1 MTLFFFAVVVVVT
14 AAFAFL
20 NGFRDASTSVALAVR
35 TRALTPTV
43 AVLLAAL
50 FNFVG
55 ASLSAALALQVSRS
69 WISLPDGENGL
80 TILVAGL
87 LSAVLWGIYTWW
99 RGIPS
104 SSTHAL
110 VGGLAGAGLASVLV
124 GGNYVGGVNNSLLF
138 QVALPLLLSP
148 VLAFA
153 GAYLLVWPATWAAR
167 YTPPNVVNSRSRR
180 TQAIAAGAVA
190 FGHGLQD
197 GQRTSAVL
205 LLALLASGLSDGAAM
220 PAWVALLTA
229 TMLTAGTLAGGW
241 RISYT
246 NGYKLTPDRSAAR
259 LRGAAVQLSDPAPG
273 RDRAALARVYH
284 AHGHGGRARRRQQ
297 PGLPGD
303 QPQAGAKDPGLLA
316 LHSGGHGGGGLRAGT
331 VTFAPPGPLKH
342 HRLLRRRRFEVPKRR
357 LRSNRWR
364 KSLIRSGRRRSLP
377 WPSAWGC

>member
-1 MTLFFFAVVVVVT
+1 VTVFFFAVVVVFT
-14 AAFAFL
+14 AAFTFL

-50 FNFVG
+50 FNFAG
-55 ASLSAALALQVSRS
+55 AGLSAALALQVSRS
-69 WISLPDGENGL
+69 WVSLPQGENGL
-80 TILVAGL
+80 TILIAGL

-124 GGNYVGGVNNSLLF
+124 GGNAVSGVDNSLLF
-138 QVALPLLLSP
+138 QVGLPLLLSP
-148 VLAFA
+148 LIAFG

-167 YTPPNVVNSRSRR
+167 YTPPSVVNSRSRR

-205 LLALLASGLSDGAAM
+205 LLALLASGLSDGASM

-229 TMLTAGTLAGGW
+229 AMLTAGTLAGGW

-246 NGYKLTPDRSAAR
+246 IGYKLTRIDP
-259 LRGAAVQLSDPAPG
+259 LRGFVAQLYSSVILLLGAIGLHWPVSTTHTVTAAVLG
-273 RDRAALARVYH
+273 
-284 AHGHGGRARRRQQ
+284 
-297 PGLPGD
+297 
-303 QPQAGAKDPGLLA
+303 AGSNQGFP
-316 LHSGGHGGGGLRAGT
+316 
-331 VTFAPPGPLKH
+331 VTN
-342 HRLLRRRRFEVPKRR
+342 RR
-357 LRSNRWR
+357 LVLRILAFWVFTPVVTAVAAFVLEL
-364 KSLIRSGRRRSLP
+364 SLSPLADR
-377 WPSAWGC
+377 